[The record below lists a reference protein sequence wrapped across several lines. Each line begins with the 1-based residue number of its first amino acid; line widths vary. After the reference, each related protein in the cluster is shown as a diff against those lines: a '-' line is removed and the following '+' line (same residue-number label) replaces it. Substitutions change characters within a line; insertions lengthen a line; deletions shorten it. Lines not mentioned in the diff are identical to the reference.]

1 MKKYIL
7 IGVLIMFNMF
17 SNIDGKDLAYKIIS
31 QDRAK
36 EMMEDTTGYVILD
49 VRTDWEYE
57 NGHIEGAINIPN
69 EEIGHEEIETLPDKE
84 QTILVYCRSGNRSK
98 QAASKLAVLG
108 YKNIYEFGGVITWE
122 YGLVR

>member
-1 MKKYIL
+1 MKKYVF

-17 SNIDGKDLAYKIIS
+17 NNIAGKELAYKIIS

-69 EEIGHEEIETLPDKE
+69 EEIGHEEIEILPDKE
-84 QTILVYCRSGNRSK
+84 QTILIYCRSGHRSK